1 MNAKCELWHK
11 VFTKVFLLPSRS
23 VFSEITTRVGA
34 FRTRL
39 SYIPKSYIIC
49 CAYTMKCEER
59 KRETDC
65 RTREHDVFL
74 VKYSYSLRFAA
85 APYVSFYRG
94 TIVAI

>member
-1 MNAKCELWHK
+1 
-11 VFTKVFLLPSRS
+11 
-23 VFSEITTRVGA
+23 
-34 FRTRL
+34 
-39 SYIPKSYIIC
+39 
-49 CAYTMKCEER
+49 MKCEER